1 MIDLQHN
8 LTPGTYRRPRCGR
21 LAIAR
26 LLVKVCLIT
35 AGVVL
40 VDTGWGGSQ
49 AMAQPIFRTPRQPH
63 STKPSG
69 LQLTGP
75 GESKMAPIKAVGLGK
90 ISSPRFQLP
99 QTGQTPGFFPPS
111 WSSSRSESFQE
122 PAADRERGPA
132 LREVGVD
139 GSFLPVDRVDENDR
153 HQTDETFDMPGIDIS
168 GLGFDTQEQYGDGSR
183 GSLAD
188 ESDLEQLP
196 LSLEEAEAPQRRTD
210 NVRREQ
216 IVENYPNGQPRLLRT
231 VALDREGNYYNDGPW
246 VVKDRDGKV
255 VAAGTYRKGVMQ
267 GQWARRH
274 TPAEGGMFVE
284 KPFTLFQGPFDSIAS
299 FKAGKLDGQWIVYDR
314 AKRSIFEI
322 GYENGIREGLAT
334 WFYPDTTKM
343 RQATFKQG
351 VLDGEVVEWDED
363 GRLVSKEYYRE
374 GRKLIR
380 NTSFYRPKVPKE
392 ESYFLDVKLRQNG
405 LDNWWE
411 AKPAP
416 YLASGDR
423 VQNGQARGWYPNRQ
437 LQYQGQFRNDK
448 PVGRFFWWHENGNR
462 SSVGQFN
469 RTGDRS
475 GRWIWWHDNGMKRI
489 EGEYKDA
496 QPTGVWRSWDKTGKL
511 IKNKDYNNL
520 STEDGNLNAEQLDDQ
535 DDFLG
540 VSVVQD
546 DDSVEGL
553 LEGITE
559 DDPASQPADDDAESV
574 EETGPAI
581 GSGLSN
587 GEGFL
592 PLPDNAAGEQGQ
604 SGAGD
609 AASEPL
615 QQPSMESIPSAMDG
629 ESLGDESLGGDFA
642 NQGIRIRNVS
652 TQHERLLIDRQSA
665 EDQQRLGASEG
676 LSGAAGSVDDE
687 IVVIED
693 GQIDEAAEAFDLG
706 ELFE

>member
-1 MIDLQHN
+1 
-8 LTPGTYRRPRCGR
+8 
-21 LAIAR
+21 
-26 LLVKVCLIT
+26 
-35 AGVVL
+35 
-40 VDTGWGGSQ
+40 
-49 AMAQPIFRTPRQPH
+49 
-63 STKPSG
+63 
-69 LQLTGP
+69 
-75 GESKMAPIKAVGLGK
+75 
-90 ISSPRFQLP
+90 
-99 QTGQTPGFFPPS
+99 
-111 WSSSRSESFQE
+111 
-122 PAADRERGPA
+122 
-132 LREVGVD
+132 
-139 GSFLPVDRVDENDR
+139 
-153 HQTDETFDMPGIDIS
+153 
-168 GLGFDTQEQYGDGSR
+168 
-183 GSLAD
+183 
-188 ESDLEQLP
+188 
-196 LSLEEAEAPQRRTD
+196 
-210 NVRREQ
+210 
-216 IVENYPNGQPRLLRT
+216 
-231 VALDREGNYYNDGPW
+231 
-246 VVKDRDGKV
+246 
-255 VAAGTYRKGVMQ
+255 
-267 GQWARRH
+267 
-274 TPAEGGMFVE
+274 
-284 KPFTLFQGPFDSIAS
+284 
-299 FKAGKLDGQWIVYDR
+299 
-314 AKRSIFEI
+314 
-322 GYENGIREGLAT
+322 
-334 WFYPDTTKM
+334 
-343 RQATFKQG
+343 
-351 VLDGEVVEWDED
+351 
-363 GRLVSKEYYRE
+363 
-374 GRKLIR
+374 
-380 NTSFYRPKVPKE
+380 
-392 ESYFLDVKLRQNG
+392 
-405 LDNWWE
+405 
-411 AKPAP
+411 
-416 YLASGDR
+416 
-423 VQNGQARGWYPNRQ
+423 
-437 LQYQGQFRNDK
+437 
-448 PVGRFFWWHENGNR
+448 
-462 SSVGQFN
+462 
-469 RTGDRS
+469 
-475 GRWIWWHDNGMKRI
+475 MKRI

-520 STEDGNLNAEQLDDQ
+520 STEDGNLDAEQLDDQ

>member
-1 MIDLQHN
+1 MCI
-8 LTPGTYRRPRCGR
+8 R
-21 LAIAR
+21 
-26 LLVKVCLIT
+26 
-35 AGVVL
+35 
-40 VDTGWGGSQ
+40 
-49 AMAQPIFRTPRQPH
+49 
-63 STKPSG
+63 
-69 LQLTGP
+69 
-75 GESKMAPIKAVGLGK
+75 
-90 ISSPRFQLP
+90 
-99 QTGQTPGFFPPS
+99 
-111 WSSSRSESFQE
+111 
-122 PAADRERGPA
+122 DR
-132 LREVGVD
+132 REVGVD

-196 LSLEEAEAPQRRTD
+196 LSLEQAEAPQRRTD

-423 VQNGQARGWYPNRQ
+423 VQNGQARGWYSNRQ

-489 EGEYKDA
+489 EGEYKL
-496 QPTGVWRSWDKTGKL
+496 SL
-511 IKNKDYNNL
+511 IH
-520 STEDGNLNAEQLDDQ
+520 
-535 DDFLG
+535 
-540 VSVVQD
+540 
-546 DDSVEGL
+546 
-553 LEGITE
+553 I
-559 DDPASQPADDDAESV
+559 
-574 EETGPAI
+574 
-581 GSGLSN
+581 
-587 GEGFL
+587 
-592 PLPDNAAGEQGQ
+592 
-604 SGAGD
+604 
-609 AASEPL
+609 
-615 QQPSMESIPSAMDG
+615 
-629 ESLGDESLGGDFA
+629 
-642 NQGIRIRNVS
+642 
-652 TQHERLLIDRQSA
+652 
-665 EDQQRLGASEG
+665 
-676 LSGAAGSVDDE
+676 
-687 IVVIED
+687 
-693 GQIDEAAEAFDLG
+693 
-706 ELFE
+706 